1 VGLKNLSVARPGES
15 SQSDTEARR
24 ADKAGALDDS
34 ASSNGRARLLDLLH
48 GYRATCLIVTA
59 LELGLFDQLQAAP
72 VDDAILAIRL
82 GAHGPSL
89 RRLLRG
95 LELLGLVE
103 QSSSGVALTPTGQL
117 LIDADAG
124 LRERALLVG
133 SEYLPA
139 WRDLRHAVM
148 TGEPAFDQVFGVS
161 AWEYRRRHPEL
172 NEALNRTMA
181 DDQRRSSG
189 SIPDA
194 YDFSACRLVVDVGG
208 GQGNLLAEILARYP
222 RPAGL
227 LLDQPHVVA
236 GAAAVLSAAGVEQR
250 CRVVGGSFFESVP
263 AGGDAYV
270 LQHVLHDWSDER
282 CGAILRH
289 CRAAMGA
296 SGVLLVVENL
306 VPADADPTA
315 HLVMLDLHMMVM
327 LGGRE
332 RTRREYRSL
341 LHAAG
346 FDLTRSIGT
355 RAGTEILVAAPMAD
369 SSR

>member
-1 VGLKNLSVARPGES
+1 M
-15 SQSDTEARR
+15 EAGR
-24 ADKAGALDDS
+24 ADKAAALDDP

-59 LELGLFDQLQAAP
+59 LELGVFDQLQAAP
-72 VDDAILAIRL
+72 LDDEILSARL

-103 QSSSGVALTPTGQL
+103 QHAAGVALTATGRL

-133 SEYLPA
+133 SEYVPA
-139 WRDLRHAVM
+139 WLDLRHAVM
-148 TGEPAFDQVFGVS
+148 TGEPAFDHVFGMS
-161 AWEYRRRHPEL
+161 AWEYRRRRPEL

-181 DDQRRSSG
+181 DDQRRGRG
-189 SIPDA
+189 SIADA

-222 RPAGL
+222 RPAGVL
-227 LLDQPHVVA
+227 FDQPHVVA
-236 GAAAVLSAAGVEQR
+236 GAAAALSAAGVQHR

-263 AGGDAYV
+263 GGGDAYL

-282 CGAILRH
+282 CAVILRN

-296 SGVLLVVENL
+296 TGVLLVVENL

-341 LHAAG
+341 LHSAG
-346 FDLTRSIGT
+346 FDLARSIGT
-355 RAGTEILVAAPMAD
+355 RAGTEILVATPTGASP
-369 SSR
+369 R